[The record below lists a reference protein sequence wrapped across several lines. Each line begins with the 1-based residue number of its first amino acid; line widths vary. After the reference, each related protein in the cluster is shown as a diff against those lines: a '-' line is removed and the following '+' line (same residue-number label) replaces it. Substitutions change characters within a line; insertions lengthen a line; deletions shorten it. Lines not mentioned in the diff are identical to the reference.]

1 VSPTG
6 CNCGNGGGAAQRY
19 QLVMPNG
26 SSATYASKTEALAA
40 MSAAPTGSRVV
51 TKTP

>member
-1 VSPTG
+1 
-6 CNCGNGGGAAQRY
+6 
-19 QLVMPNG
+19 MPDG

-40 MSAAPTGSRVV
+40 LSTAPSGARVV